1 MPSKAKFTLPRGTKI
16 PNHIAIIPDGN
27 RRWARA
33 RGLNT
38 LLGHKAGFDRA
49 VELGRAAREMGVH
62 TVTLWGFSTE
72 NWDRTTKEI
81 NYLMRLYHKLID
93 DHLREA
99 HKDEVKIVH
108 LGRKDRLP
116 KSLIQKIEKA
126 EQETKNYS
134 KYIAN
139 VGLDYGGQDEILR
152 TIQKIVKDGVSYK
165 DIKAELFAKY
175 SDL

>member
-1 MPSKAKFTLPRGTKI
+1 MSVKQLPLPLDTKV
-16 PNHIAIIPDGN
+16 PNHLAIIPDGN

-33 RGLNT
+33 RGKHT
-38 LLGHKAGFDRA
+38 LQGHKAGFDRA
-49 VELGRAAREMGVH
+49 IVLARAAREWGVH

-72 NWDRTTKEI
+72 NWDRSTEEI

-116 KSLIQKIEKA
+116 KS
-126 EQETKNYS
+126 
-134 KYIAN
+134 
-139 VGLDYGGQDEILR
+139 
-152 TIQKIVKDGVSYK
+152 
-165 DIKAELFAKY
+165 
-175 SDL
+175 